1 MDRIQVIILGIT
13 AAPGGNAFAL
23 ILKELDGNRRLPIMI
38 GAFEAQSIAFELE
51 GIEPPRPMTHD
62 LIKIIFETFGHNLDE
77 VVIDELHDGTFHAKL
92 VFDNDI
98 FRIDCRPSDAIAIA
112 IRTNVPI
119 YINEDIFLESVKLP
133 SDQDYSGEAEEF
145 SSSKKSSQSPSTGN
159 KRLDIIQAQL
169 NKAIDEENYELAA
182 KLRDE
187 IKKILEKS

>member
-38 GAFEAQSIAFELE
+38 GTFEAQSIAFELE
-51 GIEPPRPMTHD
+51 GITPPRPMTHD
-62 LIKIIFETFGHNLDE
+62 LIKIIFDTFGHTLAE

-92 VFDNDI
+92 IFDNDI

-112 IRTNVPI
+112 VRINVPI
-119 YINEDIFLESVKLP
+119 YISEDIFLASGKLP
-133 SDQDYSGEAEEF
+133 SDQDYPGEDDEF
-145 SSSKKSSQSPSTGN
+145 PLDQTTSKTSSTGN
-159 KRLDIIQAQL
+159 KRLDIIQVQL
-169 NKAIDEENYELAA
+169 NKAIDDENYELAA